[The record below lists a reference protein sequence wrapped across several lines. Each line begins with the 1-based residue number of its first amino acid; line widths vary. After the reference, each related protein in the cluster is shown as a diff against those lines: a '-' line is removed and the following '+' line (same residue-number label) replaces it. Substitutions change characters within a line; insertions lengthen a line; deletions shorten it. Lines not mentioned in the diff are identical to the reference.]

1 MSIIIN
7 NSSNFNNNNS
17 EIYSYEK
24 LKQKLNHFFDNFFK
38 IEITSTNKKNSL
50 DFYNN
55 NNNIQTLKNSSIK
68 INKNENKFDEKII
81 KKNLFKNNLTTIEN
95 KENIS
100 NNNLNSNE
108 IYKNSLI
115 FNNIYNNYKKLFE
128 WLKSIELECYFNLFI
143 KNNLIEIDKII
154 NNKKINNFYKINKFF
169 LEKIG
174 IKKIGHIF
182 RILIKIEIDSKIIS
196 KEIKNILFEK
206 HPILLKN
213 GKEVYFL
220 DELKENENNFCGFF
234 NLINNN
240 NNENLKKRKKF
251 ILDYWL
257 KKNKIFHLKRNF
269 IENGFEIFEYF
280 IIQMFSNFPIDEK
293 ILKDEMNIKNSF
305 EREIILIQL
314 NKDVKYIKRRI
325 ENNKILNKNY

>member
-1 MSIIIN
+1 MSIIFD
-7 NSSNFNNNNS
+7 NSSNINNNS

-24 LKQKLNHFFDNFFK
+24 IKRKFNQLFNNFFK

-50 DFYNN
+50 EFNNN
-55 NNNIQTLKNSSIK
+55 NNNIQTLKN
-68 INKNENKFDEKII
+68 ENKFNTDEII
-81 KKNLFKNNLTTIEN
+81 NKKSLFKNNLTTIEN

-100 NNNLNSNE
+100 NKNNLNLNE
-108 IYKNSLI
+108 INKNSLI
-115 FNNIYNNYKKLFE
+115 FNNINNSNNKKLFE
-128 WLKSIELECYFNLFI
+128 WLKSIELECYYNLFI

-154 NNKKINNFYKINKFF
+154 NNKKINNFFYINKSF

-174 IKKIGHIF
+174 IKKIGHIY

-220 DELKENENNFCGFF
+220 NELKENKNIFCGFF